1 MSILTENFDMLVNK
15 RKTVSLFNSLNHI
28 EEEDP
33 ENLDKIPSS
42 YNMSAFNMRGL
53 EQEALIRFFG
63 LCEIPHFE
71 YQPVFIVGCPRS
83 GTSLLGL
90 IISQYQGIFVL
101 HEPREAWF
109 NAIPQTDIWS
119 SRAEEPRKGKLYF
132 EKDSAIVTLG
142 QIDHIKDIFEVILK
156 CLMQRA

>member
-53 EQEALIRFFG
+53 E
-63 LCEIPHFE
+63 
-71 YQPVFIVGCPRS
+71 
-83 GTSLLGL
+83 
-90 IISQYQGIFVL
+90 
-101 HEPREAWF
+101 
-109 NAIPQTDIWS
+109 
-119 SRAEEPRKGKLYF
+119 
-132 EKDSAIVTLG
+132 
-142 QIDHIKDIFEVILK
+142 
-156 CLMQRA
+156 